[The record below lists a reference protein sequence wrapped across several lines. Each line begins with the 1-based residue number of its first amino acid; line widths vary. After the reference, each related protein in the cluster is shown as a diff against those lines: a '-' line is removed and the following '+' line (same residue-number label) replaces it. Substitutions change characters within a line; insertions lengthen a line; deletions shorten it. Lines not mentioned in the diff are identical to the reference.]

1 MPRAYCSGHFY
12 GASGDIGFTAKPS
25 NINGLRAIRKR
36 YLHQKLNND
45 LEFWGRSS
53 DGAPFFSAQNQSR
66 ETNTLD
72 KRGEP
77 MNAQILALV
86 NQKGGTAKTT
96 STVKLGVGLAQAGK
110 RVLVVDADPQVS
122 PSISLDTISRTNC
135 PLLSPI

>member
-1 MPRAYCSGHFY
+1 
-12 GASGDIGFTAKPS
+12 
-25 NINGLRAIRKR
+25 
-36 YLHQKLNND
+36 
-45 LEFWGRSS
+45 
-53 DGAPFFSAQNQSR
+53 
-66 ETNTLD
+66 
-72 KRGEP
+72 

>member
-1 MPRAYCSGHFY
+1 
-12 GASGDIGFTAKPS
+12 
-25 NINGLRAIRKR
+25 
-36 YLHQKLNND
+36 
-45 LEFWGRSS
+45 
-53 DGAPFFSAQNQSR
+53 
-66 ETNTLD
+66 
-72 KRGEP
+72 

-86 NQKGGTAKTT
+86 IQKGGTAKTT